1 MDYRDNDREIVFK
14 VRLNQD
20 EWNALEAAS
29 QATGYPK
36 GTILRNYIQ
45 QLPTMERSRCKQLP
59 Q

>member
-1 MDYRDNDREIVFK
+1 MDSRDNDRDIVFK

-29 QATGYPK
+29 QAMGYPK

-45 QLPTMERSRCKQLP
+45 QLPKMERPRCKQP